1 MSKDIT
7 DYSPQEY
14 AHIYRQLNAKYR
26 SSFNA
31 ERQELSAIKQSAQ
44 SEISALK
51 IDLTNVRQQY
61 IIGSYGSAIV
71 YIDHLE
77 RGNSVINFNEP
88 YTVEPYS
95 TKIREIYGY
104 YKNGNPRTH
113 LVKYS
118 YARFILSEY
127 TIDIAAGN
135 TKTEAK
141 QLINDLKQ
149 KIAAN
154 ATKKPE
160 LDRQVAEIEQK
171 IQAAKAKLTEDLA
184 IAKEHHQD
192 QRQKYTNAIDR
203 FFRQAHQ
210 HNIDIFLGHLA

>member
-1 MSKDIT
+1 MSKDVT

-14 AHIYRQLNAKYR
+14 AHIYRRLNAKYR
-26 SSFNA
+26 SSFNT

-71 YIDHLE
+71 YIDRLE

-113 LVKYS
+113 LVNYS
-118 YARFILSEY
+118 FARFISSEHA
-127 TIDIAAGN
+127 IDIAAGN

-154 ATKKPE
+154 ATKN
-160 LDRQVAEIEQK
+160 Q
-171 IQAAKAKLTEDLA
+171 
-184 IAKEHHQD
+184 
-192 QRQKYTNAIDR
+192 N
-203 FFRQAHQ
+203 
-210 HNIDIFLGHLA
+210 